1 MFTSRKPTTQTSGEV
16 PGALHVDTAGGKESQ
31 MFHVHRWG
39 EGRGEKPGKNG
50 VMRDNMFHVKQGGH
64 IVATDGSDEML
75 ARVQERLDNDSVTLR
90 QLNVTEPRPFGA
102 HRFDAVVAT
111 LVLEHIDDLPPGFRE
126 VRRVLRDGGTL
137 SFAELH
143 PIPQF
148 EGAQAHFEDEATGET
163 VVIDAFTH
171 PVSEFV
177 DAGLETGFVVQNM
190 AEWRAEGDEMPRLL
204 TLRFGAGPDAAG
216 S

>member
-1 MFTSRKPTTQTSGEV
+1 
-16 PGALHVDTAGGKESQ
+16 
-31 MFHVHRWG
+31 
-39 EGRGEKPGKNG
+39 
-50 VMRDNMFHVKQGGH
+50 MFHVKQGGH

-102 HRFDAVVAT
+102 DRFDTVVAT

-148 EGAQAHFEDEATGET
+148 EGTQAHFEDEAPGET

-177 DAGLETGFVVQNM
+177 NAGRDAGLAVDEVGDGGWTGTSC
-190 AEWRAEGDEMPRLL
+190 RGC
-204 TLRFGAGPDAAG
+204 
-216 S
+216 